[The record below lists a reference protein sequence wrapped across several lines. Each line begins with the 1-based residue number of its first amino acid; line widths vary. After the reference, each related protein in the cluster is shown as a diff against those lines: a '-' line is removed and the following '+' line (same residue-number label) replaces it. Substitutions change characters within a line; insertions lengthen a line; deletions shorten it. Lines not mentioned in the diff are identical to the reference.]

1 MPEDD
6 AWPTPT
12 AQKVEEALTAAA
24 KDLSVLD
31 ARVEHYRVRAGGY
44 AAWTGQTGSEVFS
57 LEARLGP
64 AHRNPDHSMWGI
76 LQVFDP
82 RQPNLALVRF
92 LERGNREGLPDTSPR
107 RPHYS
112 VPVDNRL
119 CRTFLPACNRALN
132 GLDPTGRARSQH
144 VDCFPG
150 RITLGNAFQS
160 PLLAVGLFRRFR
172 TDGQNAIILTDFNDP
187 FAVPPVRLVASLVAR
202 SDTHLIARTRQPSTA
217 RLLLRAPDGT
227 VLQLGG
233 MSTAT
238 DHGIDTARRY
248 LR

>member
-1 MPEDD
+1 MPVNGT
-6 AWPTPT
+6 WPAHT
-12 AQKVEEALTAAA
+12 AERVEEALTAAA
-24 KDLSVLD
+24 KDLSSLD
-31 ARVEHYRVRAGGY
+31 AHVEHYRVPDGGY
-44 AAWTGQTGSEVFS
+44 AAWTGQRGSEAFS

-64 AHRNPDHSMWGI
+64 AHRNPGHSMWGI
-76 LQVFDP
+76 LQVFDH

-92 LERGNREGLPDTSPR
+92 LERRDSDGLPDTSPG

-112 VPVDNRL
+112 VPIDNRL
-119 CRTFLPACNRALN
+119 CRMFLPLCNRALN
-132 GLDPTGRARSQH
+132 GLDPSKRARSQH

-172 TDGQNAIILTDFNDP
+172 ADGQNAIILTDFNDP

-202 SDTHLIARTRQPSTA
+202 SDTHLIPRTRQPSTA
-217 RLLLRAPDGT
+217 RLLLRAQHGT
-227 VLQLGG
+227 IQQLGG

-238 DHGIDTARRY
+238 DHGIGTARRY